1 MKILKD
7 KNIVLGVS
15 GGIAAYKAPELL
27 RILQKAGAKVRV
39 VMTKNAR
46 DFISPLTFEALCGH
60 KVLIDLFDGSY
71 TSAIGH
77 IDLAK
82 DCDAAVIAPA
92 TANVIGKLAN
102 GIADDALTTFMLAA
116 KGRKILC
123 PAMNEA
129 MYENAAVKRNIMKLE
144 ADDYIIMEPSEGELA
159 CKTKGKGRLADCDK
173 IADGICEALTTK
185 DLIWK
190 KILVTAGPTREFIDP
205 VRFISN
211 PSSGKMGYAIAAAAK
226 KRGGNVVLV
235 SGPTYLEH
243 PEGVKF
249 IKVVSANQMADTT
262 FINAP
267 DADII
272 IKAAAVSDYRAEKF
286 FEHKL
291 KKGLADKVSLS
302 FCKNTDI
309 LKEIGLNKKK
319 EQILIG
325 FAAETE
331 DLEKNAFKKLKEK
344 NLDIIVGN
352 IVGKPG
358 SGFEADTNKAVLFF
372 KSGKKKVLPVM
383 DKGELADIILSR
395 CLTL

>member
-39 VMTKNAR
+39 VMTKNAS

-82 DCDAAVIAPA
+82 NCDAAVIAPA

-102 GIADDALTTFMLAA
+102 GIADDALTTFMLAV
-116 KGRKILC
+116 KERKILC

-129 MYENAAVKRNIMKLE
+129 MYENAAVKRNIIRLE
-144 ADDYIIMEPSEGELA
+144 AEDYIIMEPSEGELA

-226 KRGGNVVLV
+226 KRGGNVVLI

-272 IKAAAVSDYRAEKF
+272 IKAAAVSDYRAEEV
-286 FEHKL
+286 FEHKV
-291 KKGLADKVSLS
+291 KKGKADKAILS

-372 KSGKKKVLPVM
+372 KNGKKEVLPVM

>member
-15 GGIAAYKAPELL
+15 GGIAAYKAPKLL
-27 RILQKAGAKVRV
+27 RILQNAGASVRV
-39 VMTKNAR
+39 VMTKNAC
-46 DFISPLTFEALCGH
+46 DFISPLTFEALCGD

-71 TSAIGH
+71 KSAIGH

-82 DCDAAVIAPA
+82 DCDVAVIAPA

-102 GIADDALTTFMLAA
+102 GIADDALTTFMLAV
-116 KGRKILC
+116 KGRKIVC
-123 PAMNEA
+123 PAMNDA
-129 MYENAAVKRNIMKLE
+129 MYANVAIRRNIMRLE
-144 ADDYIIMEPSEGELA
+144 ADDYIIMEPSEGALA
-159 CKTKGKGRLADCDK
+159 CKTEGKGRLADCDK
-173 IADGICEALTTK
+173 IADGICEALTKK
-185 DLIWK
+185 DLTWK
-190 KILVTAGPTREFIDP
+190 KVLVTAGPTREFIDP

-235 SGPTYLEH
+235 SGPTHLEP

-249 IKVVSANQMADTT
+249 IRVLSAKQMADNV
-262 FINAP
+262 FMNAQ

-272 IKAAAVSDYRAEKF
+272 IKAAAVSDFRAEET
-286 FEHKL
+286 FEHKV
-291 KKGLADKVSLS
+291 KKGKADKISLS

-319 EQILIG
+319 GQIVIG

-331 DLEKNAFKKLKEK
+331 DLEKNALKKLKEK
-344 NLDIIVGN
+344 NLDVIVGN

-358 SGFEADTNKAVLFF
+358 SGFEVDTNKAVLFF
-372 KSGKKKVLPVM
+372 KDGKKEELPVM
-383 DKGELADIILSR
+383 EKGELADLILSKSR
-395 CLTL
+395 A